1 MNFKRK
7 EKIVIGRKKA
17 GWHELKRYMITGERE
32 RERERERGET
42 RQQFISAGLRP
53 LEIKGGEEKKSY
65 IIISNI
71 HNMYGQNNNLIQK
84 NQAVIQLLRGERDMV
99 YCEGHR
105 PIHKGGGRGRE
116 TVALSQVEYKI
127 QCKIWTGKLIF
138 SVFLKLASIHNEAKT
153 KTAREKKKEMNE

>member
-84 NQAVIQLLRGERDMV
+84 NQAVIQLLRGEREKETWFIAKATDPYTKGV
-99 YCEGHR
+99 
-105 PIHKGGGRGRE
+105 GGGERQ
-116 TVALSQVEYKI
+116 LLYHK
-127 QCKIWTGKLIF
+127 
-138 SVFLKLASIHNEAKT
+138 
-153 KTAREKKKEMNE
+153 